1 MCDAAKL
8 TVQLKVSD
16 GREHG
21 GAFDWGIFGADQQ
34 AGDVAAVLLS
44 KRSNS
49 APVNV
54 GLPQN
59 RTARHRRQ
67 YPASNSVQD
76 ISKHFVHYNSQRF
89 VFVQGK
95 GQR

>member
-1 MCDAAKL
+1 MRDAAKL

-16 GREHG
+16 GREDG
-21 GAFDWGIFGADQQ
+21 GAFDRGILGADQQ

-59 RTARHRRQ
+59 GTARHKRKRR
-67 YPASNSVQD
+67 A
-76 ISKHFVHYNSQRF
+76 
-89 VFVQGK
+89 
-95 GQR
+95 